1 MFHFAKMKLFCIWLA
16 SVLADQIGFNRLS
29 NNVQN
34 HVNLQTSTTKIL
46 ITELKLQLVEYMLKN
61 GNIENAKNMLNQ
73 VQAEKRS
80 QQSQNRIGKYLKY
93 T

>member
-34 HVNLQTSTTKIL
+34 HVSVQTSKMKIL
-46 ITELKLQLVEYMLKN
+46 KTELKLQLVEYMLKN
-61 GNIENAKNMLNQ
+61 GYVENAKNMLNQ
-73 VQAEKRS
+73 VQTEKRS
-80 QQSQNRIGKYLKY
+80 QESKNRLKKYLKY